1 MITSSPGFQSVGF
14 RHWRPGRQDLH
25 RDVLLELVVAA
36 LCMAATGR
44 NPVRPHMIQFN
55 SEHTHAV
62 VSFVASGHVVIFD
75 AERRKPLQCF
85 ETTVGSTGTR
95 QAHAAFPAPDGSY
108 ILVANQNG
116 KRLERIDTNFATNSF
131 AHNPAAT
138 LDLATCTTPGGQ
150 PCEHPDLRPINW
162 PICPIIDA
170 SSSYGFV
177 TLRGGGLFVVN
188 ARTTP
193 MSIVGEYDKATV
205 RGNGCG
211 GIEVG
216 GHMYINSGGSPVN
229 VSSGNPHHPDLYGF
243 DVYRFPKTGYSPS
256 NPPNSP
262 APSLLLTKTGMS
274 DSHGVASTGKHLWVM
289 DRHANVA
296 EIIEL
301 RSGDWVNTVDLSGGV
316 SADPAPDLV
325 DRVAGRRPAVRRAAR
340 LGAAQRRS
348 AQRHRQYARPRH
360 HRGESGRAR
369 RPAGGG
375 GAADQPVAAAEPGA
389 RRARPSRAS
398 DARPLVTDRRGAG
411 GALQVAVPPS
421 GGMGPVPT
429 TAVSG
434 WRPPPSRSG
443 YSRPRTSWR
452 CAGWAQAPSN
462 RPATS
467 PALTQCALRR
477 APAPLSSAPA
487 SGTSGPCP

>member
-1 MITSSPGFQSVGF
+1 MNASIDALRLFLVIVVVAGCGAAGWSGPAGGSAAPAHVDPPGSPAHRHRGFEVWIADQSDT
-14 RHWRPGRQDLH
+14 RPGHGGQILIYEGSRLYGKHPEQAKPSVRLDLGAGTA
-25 RDVLLELVVAA
+25 EL
-36 LCMAATGR
+36 CRMATGR
-44 NPVRPHMIQFN
+44 NPVRPHMILFN
-55 SEHTHAV
+55 TEQTHAV

-75 AERRKPLQCF
+75 AGRRKPLQCF

-116 KRLERIDTNFATNSF
+116 KRLERIDTNFATNTF

-150 PCEHPDLRPINW
+150 PCEHPDLRPVNW
-162 PICPIIDA
+162 PICPIID
-170 SSSYGFV
+170 SSSTHGFV

-193 MSIVGEYDKATV
+193 MSIVGEYDKTAV

-229 VSSGNPHHPDLYGF
+229 VSTGNPHHPDLYGF
-243 DVYRFPKTGYSPS
+243 DVYQFPRTGYSTS
-256 NPPNSP
+256 NAPNTP
-262 APSLLLTKTGMS
+262 APAMLLTKSGMS

-301 RSGDWVNTVDLSGGV
+301 RSGKWVNTVDLAGAV

-325 DRVAGRRPAVRRAAR
+325 DR
-340 LGAAQRRS
+340 S
-348 AQRHRQYARPRH
+348 
-360 HRGESGRAR
+360 
-369 RPAGGG
+369 PAGDRLFVALRGAVPLSGDPHNATGDTPGLGIIEVKQGGRGG
-375 GAADQPVAAAEPGA
+375 G
-389 RRARPSRAS
+389 
-398 DARPLVTDRRGAG
+398 L
-411 GALQVAVPPS
+411 VAV
-421 GGMGPVPT
+421 VPLT
-429 TAVSG
+429 NPMQQPG
-434 WRPPPSRSG
+434 
-443 YSRPRTSWR
+443 
-452 CAGWAQAPSN
+452 QAPD
-462 RPATS
+462 AHG
-467 PALTQCALRR
+467 LRVR
-477 APAPLSSAPA
+477 LKRSKW
-487 SGTSGPCP
+487 